1 MYDMKSHSEMLRVAK
16 IQTCNMH
23 LITLNSTLQFNMK
36 MPKNCLNTIKTD
48 YSERLLDVHVLV
60 KSLY

>member
-36 MPKNCLNTIKTD
+36 MPKNATTQSKQIILSD
-48 YSERLLDVHVLV
+48 YWMFMF
-60 KSLY
+60 